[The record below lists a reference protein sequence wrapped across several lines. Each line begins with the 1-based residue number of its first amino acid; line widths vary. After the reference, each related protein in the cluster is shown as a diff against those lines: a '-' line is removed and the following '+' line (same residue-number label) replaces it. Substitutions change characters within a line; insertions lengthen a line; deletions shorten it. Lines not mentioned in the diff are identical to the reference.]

1 MDEIVPESD
10 LSDDDT
16 EVHKRSRTMEAAVPR
31 KRHRTDLIH
40 PNVWFRKTVA
50 DALWMPTSTAAVPK
64 LRRPRNRRARRVRS
78 KKRKKR

>member
-16 EVHKRSRTMEAAVPR
+16 EVHKRSRTMEAAVLR

-40 PNVWFRKTVA
+40 PSVWFRKTVA
-50 DALWMPTSTAAVPK
+50 DAL
-64 LRRPRNRRARRVRS
+64 S
-78 KKRKKR
+78 KASKTKESEGATREIEET